1 MRRKKAVA
9 GLLILSL
16 CAGISLHRIQ
26 AGSFGGF
33 EIDVE
38 EGEDSQQ
45 WNEEDMGSATEGE
58 NTEGTEASPD
68 QNASAPSVAESAGNN
83 GGAESAG
90 GGRTENAGGKGAESA
105 GGGNAGNAG
114 DGGTK
119 STGGGNS
126 GSIGGGKTGSGGTES
141 TGGGKT
147 GSGGTESARGGKTGN
162 AGSGETES
170 AGSRGKEGARG
181 GGMESNGGGKAGN
194 TGRGEKE
201 SAGGEKTEST
211 VGDGMESTGND
222 GKNPVSPEVSAET
235 DRKKH
240 PEESSPE
247 NAGSVT
253 GRADRNSSQLAAAG
267 PVIASTGISLLSAP
281 LKYYNNINNN
291 KKKNTKYKEKYT
303 EKEIFQDITGKA
315 ENGMVSITLFQDVDI
330 TIVSLRLNSQEAS
343 WHWAEGKIF
352 LDSPVSKKNS
362 TVEMVVLVNGSQILF
377 SPVWEIL

>member
-1 MRRKKAVA
+1 MRWKKAAA
-9 GLLILSL
+9 GLLILCL
-16 CAGISLHRIQ
+16 CAGISLQRIQ

-90 GGRTENAGGKGAESA
+90 GGRLENAGGKGAESA

-126 GSIGGGKTGSGGTES
+126 GSAGSGKMESAGSGGAES

-147 GSGGTESARGGKTGN
+147 GSAGSGGMESTGGGKTG
-162 AGSGETES
+162 S
-170 AGSRGKEGARG
+170 AGS
-181 GGMESNGGGKAGN
+181 GGMESTGGGKTGSAGS
-194 TGRGEKE
+194 GKME

-211 VGDGMESTGND
+211 VGDGAESIGND

-247 NAGSVT
+247 NAGSVV
-253 GRADRNSSQLAAAG
+253 GRTNRNSSHLAAAG

-330 TIVSLRLNSQEAS
+330 TIVSLRLNGQEAS